1 MTGRPSTADGAVCPT
16 RQLRALVN
24 RFLLAADGEHEYR
37 IQLGNVAI
45 QRDVT
50 TFVAPDHE
58 LPQVRLGSPTDQRIA
73 FQHIDGPDDVF
84 DARRRVRSLVL
95 NEMFQDA
102 IEIIPDLRCE
112 FDARH
117 Y

>member
-1 MTGRPSTADGAVCPT
+1 
-16 RQLRALVN
+16 
-24 RFLLAADGEHEYR
+24 
-37 IQLGNVAI
+37 
-45 QRDVT
+45 
-50 TFVAPDHE
+50 
-58 LPQVRLGSPTDQRIA
+58 
-73 FQHIDGPDDVF
+73 
-84 DARRRVRSLVL
+84 VRSLVL